1 MSVVVSGQRIH
12 GNYDGII
19 CFGAEDWWY
28 HNRGH
33 NDIRFMREL
42 AKEMPVLFINS
53 LGLRIPKL
61 KRDTNTLGRIKR
73 KLKSIARGRVHVEND
88 FHVISPT
95 LIPGKFGQWLT
106 GFLLIYQ
113 VKRAA
118 KKIGIKH
125 PLLWVVTLPGAN
137 FIDQIRH
144 VGLVFQRSD
153 RLELYRGADESVLT
167 QYVQRLLSRADLVV
181 YCNRQLMD
189 AERDAT
195 RHSVFVDHGV
205 NFEEFA
211 TKGRQRKGPT
221 REHFSTEPDDLKKIP
236 SPRIGFIGGLEP
248 YTFDPALFES
258 VARGLCDM
266 QFVLVGRN
274 GLCSDWTHLNNVHM
288 LGMKPLDQV
297 ADYMAAC
304 DVLIMPWN
312 DSPWIRACNPIKL
325 KEYLAIGRPIVSTHF
340 SELDHYDGLVAV
352 ANNDETFI
360 EEIRAAIC
368 DESDEELRRNRV
380 RDETWSKK
388 AWSVVAYLR
397 EQGME
402 YLTHRLT
409 G

>member
-1 MSVVVSGQRIH
+1 MQS
-12 GNYDGII
+12 
-19 CFGAEDWWY
+19 A
-28 HNRGH
+28 
-33 NDIRFMREL
+33 
-42 AKEMPVLFINS
+42 
-53 LGLRIPKL
+53 
-61 KRDTNTLGRIKR
+61 
-73 KLKSIARGRVHVEND
+73 
-88 FHVISPT
+88 
-95 LIPGKFGQWLT
+95 
-106 GFLLIYQ
+106 
-113 VKRAA
+113 
-118 KKIGIKH
+118 
-125 PLLWVVTLPGAN
+125 
-137 FIDQIRH
+137 
-144 VGLVFQRSD
+144 
-153 RLELYRGADESVLT
+153 VLT
-167 QYVQRLLSRADLVV
+167 QYLQRLVSRADLVV